1 MFSLNQSL
9 TEVMVVME
17 ATEDMVA
24 TGDMEA
30 TGEDMVDATMARDL
44 LMLSLL
50 Q

>member
-9 TEVMVVME
+9 TEVME